1 MKNLLILAN
10 IFYVRSQ
17 RRQQDLEALQRRV
30 VKEDELTNI
39 SEEPENETREKG
51 NTVRIA
57 SGVVSTTEASD
68 ENDRGDRVTFRS
80 KARSHLHNAKD
91 FILQRETNADSEHQ
105 ASYRWL
111 PIFSG
116 IVIPF
121 SILLEIPGL
130 TEHWYIATE
139 NNQTIESR
147 KNSAL
152 LDAGMGISMA
162 CALIANIAIVFRFLE
177 RKVRTSTLIAIAT
190 LTIHGLFPRFSPMID
205 AYRLPIYFRCHQY
218 LCCNNICSPAPFQ

>member
-1 MKNLLILAN
+1 M
-10 IFYVRSQ
+10 
-17 RRQQDLEALQRRV
+17 EALQRRV
-30 VKEDELTNI
+30 VKDDELTNI
-39 SEEPENETREKG
+39 SEKPENEMRTNG
-51 NTVRIA
+51 NTVHIA
-57 SGVVSTTEASD
+57 SGVGSTTKASD
-68 ENDRGDRVTFRS
+68 EDDRGDRVTFRS

-91 FILQRETNADSEHQ
+91 FILQRETNDDAELEHQ
-105 ASYRWL
+105 ATYRWL

-130 TEHWYIATE
+130 TEHWYIVTE

-152 LDAGMGISMA
+152 LDAGMSISMA

-190 LTIHGLFPRFSPMID
+190 LTIHGLFPLFSPIRN
-205 AYRLPIYFRCHQY
+205 AY
-218 LCCNNICSPAPFQ
+218 

>member
-1 MKNLLILAN
+1 MKNFLILAN
-10 IFYVRSQ
+10 IFYARSQ

-30 VKEDELTNI
+30 VKDDELTNI
-39 SEEPENETREKG
+39 SEKPENGTRANG

-57 SGVVSTTEASD
+57 SGVGSTTKASD
-68 ENDRGDRVTFRS
+68 EDDRGDRVTFRS

-91 FILQRETNADSEHQ
+91 FILQREANDDAELEHQ
-105 ASYRWL
+105 ATYRWL

-130 TEHWYIATE
+130 TEHWYIVTE

-152 LDAGMGISMA
+152 LDAGMSISMA

-190 LTIHGLFPRFSPMID
+190 LSIHGLFPLFSPIRN
-205 AYRLPIYFRCHQY
+205 AY
-218 LCCNNICSPAPFQ
+218 